1 VDAAAAFAAA
11 GHHRV
16 GANADGDDGV
26 GVGERRQSQL
36 AGVVPMMFR
45 EANHMHVLA
54 KEIAQLRTTLGHLE
68 EAFEVLCHSDVH
80 GNTHGEDD

>member
-1 VDAAAAFAAA
+1 MSDVLHA
-11 GHHRV
+11 RKP
-16 GANADGDDGV
+16 
-26 GVGERRQSQL
+26 ERLTSTTDLKLRLQL
-36 AGVVPMMFR
+36 M
-45 EANHMHVLA
+45 EQE